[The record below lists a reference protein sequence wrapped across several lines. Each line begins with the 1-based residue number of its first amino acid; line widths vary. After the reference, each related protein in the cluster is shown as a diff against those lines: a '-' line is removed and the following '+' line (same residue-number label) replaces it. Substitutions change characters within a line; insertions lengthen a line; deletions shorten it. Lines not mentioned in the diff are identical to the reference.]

1 MRWAVWQL
9 GFCRQLRRHPPV
21 FVFQMG
27 KVSSR
32 SVSEP
37 LQVIYRGAVI
47 HDHVFEGDRMQGET
61 RELKK
66 YLNGPNPPEKLY
78 IISLVREP
86 IVRNISTFFANFER
100 YTGAK
105 CESSSY
111 DIPALKQLFLQNFPH
126 RQPLEWFDE
135 RMKRYFDIDVYSKPF
150 PECGYARYERGPC
163 SLLVFRMEID
173 DEVKNREIGSFLGI
187 PEFRVTR
194 ANPTEGKVCGEL
206 YSAFKKQV
214 QFSPDFVNM
223 FCESRYF
230 RHFYSADFIEK
241 TRARWTE

>member
-150 PECGYARYERGPC
+150 PECGYARYERGA
-163 SLLVFRMEID
+163 LLAVGFPDGNRRRGQKSGNRQFPWDPGVPGHPGKSHGGEGMRRTLQCLQETGAVLSRFREYVLRIEIFQA
-173 DEVKNREIGSFLGI
+173 FLQ
-187 PEFRVTR
+187 RR
-194 ANPTEGKVCGEL
+194 
-206 YSAFKKQV
+206 
-214 QFSPDFVNM
+214 
-223 FCESRYF
+223 
-230 RHFYSADFIEK
+230 FY
-241 TRARWTE
+241 